1 MIKLTQEEQKYL
13 LDSIRIIPDFPKK
26 ELSLEILPLY

>member
-13 LDSIRIIPDFPKK
+13 FDSIRIIPDFPKK
-26 ELSLEILPLY
+26 GIIFRDI

>member
-26 ELSLEILPLY
+26 G